1 MNNKF
6 ILSDS
11 ASNLFD
17 DLVIFENDIDINDIR
32 LDIEEL
38 QKETDCDYTN
48 EDVYKI
54 LDKYGKYTIIYIGCL
69 EKVVY

>member
-6 ILSDS
+6 ILNDS

-38 QKETDCDYTN
+38 QKEADCDYTN

-54 LDKYGKYTIIYIGCL
+54 LDK
-69 EKVVY
+69 